1 MAVSLHTSFKILA
14 METNNAKMLLAAITD
29 EGTELMGLLS
39 PLREEQINTI
49 PFKDSW
55 TAAQL
60 ATHVTKSNKAIA
72 QAMEMEGAPAVR
84 DPAEKVQGLK
94 DTFLNFNHK
103 MKSPAFIVPEE
114 GQYKKEKMMAA
125 LAKSNEALKENAGK
139 ANLVEMINLPAA
151 FGEIT
156 KLELLH
162 FVWYHTKRHNHQ
174 LKNILQHI

>member
-1 MAVSLHTSFKILA
+1 
-14 METNNAKMLLAAITD
+14 MENNTKMLLAAITD
-29 EGTELMGLLS
+29 EEAELVGMLLQ
-39 PLREEQINTI
+39 LREKQINAI

-60 ATHVTKSNKAIA
+60 ATHITKSNKAIA
-72 QAMEMEGAPAVR
+72 QALEMEGVPAAR

-114 GQYKKEKMMAA
+114 GEYKKEKIMTA
-125 LAKSNEALKENAGK
+125 LTKSNEALKENAGK
-139 ANLVEMINLPAA
+139 ADLAEMINLPAA